1 MSDMISLEVHPRTV
15 LGKKVK
21 KLRSEGL
28 VPANIFGQGVTST
41 SIQVN
46 LKDFSKV
53 YKAVGETGLVGLKL
67 SGKDHPVLV
76 HKIQREP
83 KSDSVLH
90 VDFHQ
95 VNLKEKTTA
104 HVPVVLVGEAPIE
117 KSKEG
122 IVLQSLN
129 EIEIEAL
136 PTDIPHNIEVNI
148 ENLTEVGQSVQVKDL
163 LIDKTKVEIK
173 TDPEATVLSV
183 QTAEIK
189 EEEPEPEAPAEV
201 EVIGEK
207 EAGEDGAEP
216 AEGEAA
222 PAEGAKV
229 PEADSKPDDKP
240 KE

>member
-1 MSDMISLEVHPRTV
+1 M
-15 LGKKVK
+15 
-21 KLRSEGL
+21 
-28 VPANIFGQGVTST
+28 
-41 SIQVN
+41 
-46 LKDFSKV
+46 
-53 YKAVGETGLVGLKL
+53 
-67 SGKDHPVLV
+67 
-76 HKIQREP
+76 
-83 KSDSVLH
+83 
-90 VDFHQ
+90 
-95 VNLKEKTTA
+95 
-104 HVPVVLVGEAPIE
+104 
-117 KSKEG
+117 
-122 IVLQSLN
+122 
-129 EIEIEAL
+129 
-136 PTDIPHNIEVNI
+136 
-148 ENLTEVGQSVQVKDL
+148 QVKDL

>member
-1 MSDMISLEVHPRTV
+1 MSDMVSLEVKPRTV

-28 VPANIFGQGVTST
+28 IPANIFGQGVTST

-46 LKDFSKV
+46 LNDFAKV
-53 YKAVGETGLVGLKL
+53 YKSVGETGLVGLKL
-67 SGKDHPVLV
+67 DGKDHPVLV

-122 IVLQSLN
+122 IILQSLN

-148 ENLTEVGQSVQVKDL
+148 ETLTEVGQSVQVKDL
-163 LIDKTKVEIK
+163 LIDKSKVEIK
-173 TDPEATVLSV
+173 TDLEANVLSV

-207 EAGEDGAEP
+207 AEGEDGAA
-216 AEGEAA
+216 AEGGEA
-222 PAEGAKV
+222 PAEGAA
-229 PEADSKPDDKP
+229 EADSGDKP

>member
-1 MSDMISLEVHPRTV
+1 MISLEVQPRTV

-21 KLRSEGL
+21 KLRNDGL
-28 VPANIFGQGVTST
+28 IPANIFGQGVTST

-46 LKDFSKV
+46 LNDFSKV
-53 YKAVGETGLVGLKL
+53 YKSVGETGLVGLKL
-67 SGKDHPVLV
+67 DGKDHPVLV

-148 ENLTEVGQSVQVKDL
+148 ETLTEVGQSVQVKDL
-163 LIDKTKVEIK
+163 KIDKTKVEIK
-173 TDPEATVLSV
+173 TDLEATVLSV
-183 QTAEIK
+183 QTAEVK
-189 EEEPEPEAPAEV
+189 EEEPEPEVPAEV

-207 EAGEDGAEP
+207 ADASEGA
-216 AEGEAA
+216 AEGEA
-222 PAEGAKV
+222 PAEGDKAS
-229 PEADSKPDDKP
+229 EADSGDKP

>member
-1 MSDMISLEVHPRTV
+1 MSARISLEVKPRTL

-21 KLRSEGL
+21 KLRLDG
-28 VPANIFGQGVTST
+28 VIPANIFGQGVTST

-46 LKDFSKV
+46 LNDFSKV
-53 YKAVGETGLVGLKL
+53 YSTAGETGLIELKL
-67 SGKDHPVLV
+67 DGKDHPVLV

-95 VNLKEKTTA
+95 VNLKEKTAA
-104 HVPVVLVGEAPIE
+104 HVPVVLVGSAPIE

-148 ENLTEVGQSVQVKDL
+148 DSLISVGQSVQVKDL

-173 TDPEATVLSV
+173 TDLEATVLSV

-207 EAGEDGAEP
+207 EAGEEGEASD
-216 AEGEAA
+216 GEAA
-222 PAEGAKV
+222 PAEGDKA
-229 PEADSKPDDKP
+229 PEADTSDKP